1 MSKNGFEC
9 LVFTARSGFMD
20 LIGGVVAAA
29 GLVVLLV
36 ALWRFVSLRNTGS
49 QGLLRNLPADG
60 VHGWRHGVFRYSDEC
75 LRFYKLRSLT
85 FSSDVAL
92 DRRMTEV
99 DGFRELSELE
109 REIMPDID
117 RVLVLSTPGGSF
129 EFASDRRARMALVS
143 WLESAPHV
151 RQIRR
156 ALKTPAGRPSGGR
169 TFRS

>member
-1 MSKNGFEC
+1 ME
-9 LVFTARSGFMD
+9 
-20 LIGGVVAAA
+20 LIGGVIAVA
-29 GLVVLLV
+29 GFIVLLA
-36 ALWRFVSLRNTGS
+36 ALWRLVSFRNTGS

-60 VHGWRHGVFRYSDEC
+60 VHGWRHGVYRYNDEC

-117 RVLVLSTPGGSF
+117 KVLILSTPDGSF
-129 EFASDRRARMALVS
+129 EFAGDRRARMALVS

-151 RQIRR
+151 RDAPRGEDARLSLIHI
-156 ALKTPAGRPSGGR
+156 
-169 TFRS
+169 

>member
-1 MSKNGFEC
+1 ME
-9 LVFTARSGFMD
+9 
-20 LIGGVVAAA
+20 LIGGVIAAA
-29 GLVVLLV
+29 GFIVLLA
-36 ALWRFVSLRNTGS
+36 ALWRLVSFRNTGS

-60 VHGWRHGVFRYSDEC
+60 VHGWRHGVYRYNDEC

-117 RVLVLSTPGGSF
+117 KVLILSTPDGSF
-129 EFASDRRARMALVS
+129 EFAGDRRARMALVS

-151 RQIRR
+151 RQMRR
-156 ALKTPAGRPSGGR
+156 AVKMPAGRPSGGR
-169 TFRS
+169 ASRS